1 MKALAT
7 GCVCALAAAT
17 NASAQT
23 QVRYSSF
30 DVGDT
35 FNVGASYSINGDDPG
50 GLFTARFDQGFTFT
64 VDGDGFQLD
73 SIEIAGRWLT
83 GANSFNFS
91 LYTAE
96 PNGAFPVSQLEP
108 GDLLETITIGG
119 FSDGNIGLDTEIR
132 EGFSSVNTP
141 LVDGETYYLVAE
153 TTDAAGEFL
162 WSQSTLPDFADR
174 ETRAFRQSDTAPWLL
189 FDNNLTAA
197 FRVNGVIPAPGTAAL
212 LGLGGLTAARRR
224 R

>member
-7 GCVCALAAAT
+7 GCACALAAAT
-17 NASAQT
+17 HASAQT
-23 QVRYSSF
+23 QVLYSSF

-35 FNVGASYSINGDDPG
+35 FNLGASYSINGDDPG

-91 LYTAE
+91 LYTAV
-96 PNGAFPVSQLEP
+96 PQGGTLAP
-108 GDLLETITIGG
+108 GSVLETITIGG
-119 FSDGNIGLDTEIR
+119 FSDGNIGLDTEVL
-132 EGFSSVNTP
+132 EGVSTVGTP
-141 LVDGETYYLVAE
+141 LVDGETYFLVAE

-174 ETRAFRQSDTAPWLL
+174 ETRAFRQSDGAPWLL
-189 FDNNLTAA
+189 FDNNLPAA

-212 LGLGGLTAARRR
+212 LGLGGLAAARRR